1 LGTKAGIDHV
11 VLCIANEF
19 GNNSIRANSIS
30 LGLTDTPMTADSASL
45 PGLESVSLPRLEST
59 FVKEY
64 PLGRLGNSQ
73 DIVCTT
79 LFLADEHNFI
89 TGRNIQV
96 SGSLTLRRNPLVSEA
111 TSSIDSN

>member
-1 LGTKAGIDHV
+1 MGTKAGIDHV

-19 GNNSIRANSIS
+19 GNKSIWANSIS
-30 LGLTDTPMTADSASL
+30 LVSTDTPMTADSASL
-45 PGLESVSLPRLEST
+45 PELESA

-64 PLGRLGNSQ
+64 PLGRLRISQ
-73 DIVCTT
+73 DIARTNF
-79 LFLADEHNFI
+79 FLADEKNFI

-96 SGSLTLRRNPLVSEA
+96 SFGLILRRNPLVSEI

>member
-19 GNNSIRANSIS
+19 GNNSIRANYIS

-45 PGLESVSLPRLEST
+45 PRLESA

-64 PLGRLGNSQ
+64 PLGRLGISQ
-73 DIVCTT
+73 DIVRTT
-79 LFLADEHNFI
+79 LFLADENNFI

-96 SGSLTLRRNPLVSEA
+96 SGSLTLRRNPLVSET